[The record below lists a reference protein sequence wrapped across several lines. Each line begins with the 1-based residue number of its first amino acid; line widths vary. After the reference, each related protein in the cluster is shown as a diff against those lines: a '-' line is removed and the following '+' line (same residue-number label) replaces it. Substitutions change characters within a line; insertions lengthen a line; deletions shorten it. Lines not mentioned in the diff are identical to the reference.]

1 MSEKESMRDAYG
13 NALLELGRNNPDVVV
28 LDSDVSNS
36 TKTVFFAEEFPERF
50 YNFGIQEA
58 NMTDAAAGMASLGL
72 IPFINTFAFLAALRA
87 AEQIRTSI
95 AYNDLNVKIVGSY
108 GGLSDSYDG
117 ASHQSVMDLA
127 VMRSM
132 PHLKVIVATDA
143 VETRQMVKTIGTEH
157 GPVYLRLCRNDVPRL
172 FGDDYTFRFG
182 QSNVLREGGDLTLV
196 VTGVLVDRVLQA
208 AENLSS
214 RNIQCRV
221 LQVPSIKP
229 VDEDAIVR
237 AAEETGALVSVEEH
251 SVIGGLGST
260 VAEVLGSLRPAPL
273 ERVGISDT
281 FAESGD
287 YDQLLDKYGMSVEG
301 IEQAANRVL
310 KRKR

>member
-108 GGLSDSYDG
+108 GGFRIPMTG
-117 ASHQSVMDLA
+117 
-127 VMRSM
+127 
-132 PHLKVIVATDA
+132 PATS
-143 VETRQMVKTIGTEH
+143 
-157 GPVYLRLCRNDVPRL
+157 P
-172 FGDDYTFRFG
+172 
-182 QSNVLREGGDLTLV
+182 
-196 VTGVLVDRVLQA
+196 
-208 AENLSS
+208 
-214 RNIQCRV
+214 
-221 LQVPSIKP
+221 
-229 VDEDAIVR
+229 
-237 AAEETGALVSVEEH
+237 
-251 SVIGGLGST
+251 
-260 VAEVLGSLRPAPL
+260 
-273 ERVGISDT
+273 
-281 FAESGD
+281 
-287 YDQLLDKYGMSVEG
+287 
-301 IEQAANRVL
+301 
-310 KRKR
+310 

>member
-1 MSEKESMRDAYG
+1 M
-13 NALLELGRNNPDVVV
+13 
-28 LDSDVSNS
+28 
-36 TKTVFFAEEFPERF
+36 
-50 YNFGIQEA
+50 
-58 NMTDAAAGMASLGL
+58 
-72 IPFINTFAFLAALRA
+72 
-87 AEQIRTSI
+87 
-95 AYNDLNVKIVGSY
+95 
-108 GGLSDSYDG
+108 
-117 ASHQSVMDLA
+117 
-127 VMRSM
+127 
-132 PHLKVIVATDA
+132 IVATDA

-260 VAEVLGSLRPAPL
+260 VAEVLGSLRPAP
-273 ERVGISDT
+273 
-281 FAESGD
+281 
-287 YDQLLDKYGMSVEG
+287 YGEG
-301 IEQAANRVL
+301 RHLGHIR
-310 KRKR
+310 RIR